1 MHVCY
6 DFKYAQVE
14 KCMSTYRRVL
24 EESMEKLKLKNN
36 VCLQGL
42 VQKPLSFLTFGD
54 WFV

>member
-6 DFKYAQVE
+6 DFKYAQAE
-14 KCMSTYRRVL
+14 KRMSTYRRVL
-24 EESMEKLKLKNN
+24 EESMEKLKNN